1 MIETKG
7 ERIFTRFSA
16 IFMTLFTIVAFLPF
30 VLIFLA
36 SFTDESAL
44 IRNGYSFFPTKFS
57 IDAYLYMYG
66 TLSTFLR
73 AYGVSF
79 FVTGVGT
86 LVSTLITA
94 MLAYPMSRRDFKPHN
109 VLAFIVFFTMLFSG
123 GVVPS
128 YIMYTKVFEI
138 KDSIYA
144 LIVPNFL
151 MSGFNVLLVR
161 NYFKNNVPHE
171 LIESSQIDG
180 ASENRTFFS
189 IMLPL
194 SIPVLATISLFT
206 ALVYWNDWI
215 NALYYITKPRYYG
228 IQNLLIQL
236 MNNIQYLKSA
246 EASSL
251 LGANAVELPTT
262 AVRMAMAVLGIV
274 PILIA
279 VPFMQKYLTKG
290 IVIGAVKG

>member
-1 MIETKG
+1 
-7 ERIFTRFSA
+7 
-16 IFMTLFTIVAFLPF
+16 MTLFTLGAFLPF
-30 VLIFLA
+30 ILIFLA
-36 SFTDESAL
+36 SFTDETAL
-44 IRNGYSFFPTKFS
+44 IRNGYSFFPEKLSF
-57 IDAYLYMYG
+57 DAYLYMYS
-66 TLSTFLR
+66 TISTFLR

-79 FVTGVGT
+79 FVTITGT

-94 MLAYPMSRRDFKPHN
+94 MLAYPMARTDFKPHN

-123 GVVPS
+123 GIVPS
-128 YIMYTKVFEI
+128 YIMWTRFFEI
-138 KDSIYA
+138 KDTLLA

-161 NYFKNNVPHE
+161 NYFKNSVPKE
-171 LIESSQIDG
+171 LIESAQIDG
-180 ASENRTFFS
+180 ASEYRTFFN

-194 SIPVLATISLFT
+194 SVPVLATISLFT
-206 ALVYWNDWI
+206 ALLYWNDWI
-215 NALYYITKPRYYG
+215 NALYYITKPKYYG

-251 LGANAVELPTT
+251 IGSKGVELPTT
-262 AVRMAMAVLGIV
+262 AVRMAMAVLGII
-274 PILIA
+274 PILIT
-279 VPFMQKYLTKG
+279 VPFLQRYLTRG